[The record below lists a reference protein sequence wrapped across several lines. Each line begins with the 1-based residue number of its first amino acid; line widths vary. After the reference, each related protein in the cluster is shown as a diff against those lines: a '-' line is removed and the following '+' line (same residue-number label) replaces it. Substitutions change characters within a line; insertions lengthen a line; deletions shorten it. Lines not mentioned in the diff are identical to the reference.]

1 MPDATT
7 DSNKPTTT
15 TGARMASD
23 QANSLMRLATYAS
36 VTVAV
41 VLLVT
46 DGLERDGTAEQFE
59 RGLRR
64 LPTGPADPAL
74 GRFRMVQQQ
83 ARHVAAG
90 EPVAREP

>member
-23 QANSLMRLATYAS
+23 QADSLMRLATYAS

-41 VLLVT
+41 VLWPKNKLNLT
-46 DGLERDGTAEQFE
+46 
-59 RGLRR
+59 
-64 LPTGPADPAL
+64 
-74 GRFRMVQQQ
+74 
-83 ARHVAAG
+83 
-90 EPVAREP
+90 

>member
-23 QANSLMRLATYAS
+23 QADSLMRLATYAS

-41 VLLVT
+41 VQAMARVQ
-46 DGLERDGTAEQFE
+46 RKPM
-59 RGLRR
+59 R
-64 LPTGPADPAL
+64 L
-74 GRFRMVQQQ
+74 
-83 ARHVAAG
+83 
-90 EPVAREP
+90 